1 MRDWMKSFSREW
13 GIHPV
18 TLALMIGG
26 VGYLF
31 ICRIFPT
38 LLMRAME
45 GSL

>member
-1 MRDWMKSFSREW
+1 MRDWIHDFSRKW

-18 TLALMIGG
+18 TLALIVAG

-31 ICRIFPT
+31 LCRIFPA
-38 LLMRAME
+38 LFMRAME

>member
-1 MRDWMKSFSREW
+1 MRDWMRNFSREW

-18 TLALMIGG
+18 TLALILAG

-31 ICRIFPT
+31 LCRILPE
-38 LLMRAME
+38 LLMRAVE